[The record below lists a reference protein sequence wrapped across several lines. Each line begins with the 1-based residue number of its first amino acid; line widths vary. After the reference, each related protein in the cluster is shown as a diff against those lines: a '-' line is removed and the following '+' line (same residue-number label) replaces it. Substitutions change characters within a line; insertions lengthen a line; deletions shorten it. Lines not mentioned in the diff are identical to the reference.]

1 MKWLA
6 DNYKWLFDG
15 IGALVVIGVVGYLLR
30 GFRRAAEVEYR
41 LVQPERQEKTDSA
54 ELSVEDSQVTNS
66 PVATGTG
73 IFKNVIHVGATAPP
87 ALAPVPIAQ
96 PERHSPN
103 IQMTSTGVAPVFER
117 GRGVWKEDVQGTEQ
131 AVVIQFTNEA
141 RPGGRNVGGLVKA
154 ALVYKNDQAE
164 VLRIIGSWLDA
175 SGDHTEFRVDESHK
189 LMVGIKYAQM
199 FIVIGRRH
207 VYEQSRFTIETE
219 PHDLPVFQTVRVN
232 LTNANTGDFL
242 YEGEF
247 RVTVNPLGIVFVG

>member
-15 IGALVVIGVVGYLLR
+15 IGALVIIGVVGYLLR
-30 GFRRAAEVEYR
+30 RFTRAAEPAYPLE
-41 LVQPERQEKTDSA
+41 QPRQEKTDDSA
-54 ELSVEDSQVTNS
+54 ELRAENSQV
-66 PVATGTG
+66 
-73 IFKNVIHVGATAPP
+73 
-87 ALAPVPIAQ
+87 Q
-96 PERHSPN
+96 PERFNPN
-103 IQMTSTGVAPVFER
+103 IRMTVTGVAPVSER

-131 AVVIQFTNEA
+131 AVLIQFTNKA
-141 RPGGRNVGGLVKA
+141 RPGVRNVGGLVKA
-154 ALVYKNDQAE
+154 ELVYRNDQAE
-164 VLRIIGSWLDA
+164 ALRIIGSWLDA

-189 LMVGIKYAQM
+189 LMVGVQHAQM

-219 PHDLPVFQTVRVN
+219 PHDLPVFQTVRVK

-247 RVTVNPLGIVFVG
+247 RVTLDPLGIIAGD